1 MQAQNLLFDV
11 LFQVQ
16 HSTFNVRRSRVAT
29 LSLCALLASGCHAKP
44 GQAQIDDDNAP
55 SRKPTSA
62 DMLKVT
68 APSYKQVAGTKSEC
82 LGRLVFEVGQHSEWP
97 LYFYSDPYSSFFARS
112 FSAHVEARF
121 DTMRF
126 GTTRIAVIGSVAGV
140 EKEEIFKDSPA
151 GLDAHLK
158 KRIREN
164 HAFIEELKK
173 AVKNVKEAQETI
185 KERKEL
191 IREWQES
198 IEERRK
204 EFQPFNPG
212 VPDSQGYWTSRGQAI
227 DETDRESILRAY
239 LTRGEH
245 IFVFESTVDMNTPA
259 DKEKHQRDFSAM
271 LAKFRPRAMNEIP
284 TEPGVCIPFGFI
296 PDDGRTPIE
305 FKQSLRYPDAPGV
318 LYTIATG
325 SVDPRS
331 PKATLLTAA
340 ADASLNPPP
349 ATERDKV
356 KAVVTQ
362 RIGPHMVKLGGLTAP
377 QGGTVMQARAGGET
391 YDIYS
396 VFTGYSGW
404 LGTDVLP
411 YILVELHTLTKV
423 HAEELKQNPPP
434 FKQSKERLDVLLGSM
449 RWRPTN
455 PAMAEFQGK

>member
-1 MQAQNLLFDV
+1 MHAQNLLF
-11 LFQVQ
+11 
-16 HSTFNVRRSRVAT
+16 NVMRQIWYPEKSASSICRRRLAA
-29 LSLCALLASGCHAKP
+29 LSLCVLLAPGCHAKS
-44 GQAQIDDDNAP
+44 GQAQADDDIAP
-55 SRKPTSA
+55 SRKPTTS

-68 APSYKQVAGTKSEC
+68 APGYKQAVRAKSEC
-82 LGRLVFEVGQHSEWP
+82 LGRLAFEVGKEIEWP
-97 LYFYSDPYSSFFARS
+97 LYYGDAFFNRS
-112 FSAHVEARF
+112 FSLHVKARL

-126 GTTRIAVIGSVAGV
+126 GTTRIAVIGSVGGV
-140 EKEEIFKDSPA
+140 EKEEIFKNSPT
-151 GLDAHLK
+151 GLDAHLM
-158 KRIREN
+158 KRIGEN
-164 HAFIEELKK
+164 RVFIEELKK
-173 AVKNVKEAQETI
+173 AVANVKEAQETI
-185 KERKEL
+185 KEREEL
-191 IREWQES
+191 IRGWQES

-204 EFQPFNPG
+204 KFQPFNPG

-239 LTRGEH
+239 LTRGKH

-271 LAKFRPRAMNEIP
+271 LAKFRPRALNEIP
-284 TEPGVCIPFGFI
+284 AEPGVCIPFGFI

-325 SVDPRS
+325 SVDPRR
-331 PKATLLTAA
+331 PKAMLLTAA
-340 ADASLNPPP
+340 ADASMSPPP
-349 ATERDKV
+349 AKEQDKV

-423 HAEELKQNPPP
+423 HAEELEQNPPP

-455 PAMAEFQGK
+455 PVMPEFQGK

>member
-1 MQAQNLLFDV
+1 MQAQNQLFDN
-11 LFQVQ
+11 LFQTQ
-16 HSTFNVRRSRVAT
+16 RPFSHVRHCRLAA
-29 LSLCALLASGCHAKP
+29 LSLGVLLASGCHAKT
-44 GQAQIDDDNAP
+44 GQAQTDDDTP
-55 SRKPTSA
+55 SRTPTAS

-68 APSYKQVAGTKSEC
+68 APSYKQAAGAKSEC
-82 LGRLVFEVGQHSEWP
+82 LGRLIFEVRPKVEWP
-97 LYFYSDPYSSFFARS
+97 LYYYSDSYSSFFAGT
-112 FSAHVEARF
+112 FSANVSARYE
-121 DTMRF
+121 TMQF
-126 GTTRIAVIGSVAGV
+126 GRSRIAVIGSVGGIKK
-140 EKEEIFKDSPA
+140 EKILEETPAAINARLEKSIAEKRAYIERLRKD
-151 GLDAHLK
+151 
-158 KRIREN
+158 I
-164 HAFIEELKK
+164 
-173 AVKNVKEAQETI
+173 KNVKATQEKIKDQEEWVRGWEKTI
-185 KERKEL
+185 KED
-191 IREWQES
+191 RE
-198 IEERRK
+198 
-204 EFQPFNPG
+204 EFQPFDPG

-271 LAKFRPRAMNEIP
+271 LATFRPRAANEIP
-284 TEPGVCIPFGFI
+284 AEPGVCIPFGFI

-349 ATERDKV
+349 PSERDKV

-362 RIGPHMVKLGGLTAP
+362 RIGLHMVNLGGLTAP

-434 FKQSKERLDVLLGSM
+434 FKQSKERLDILLGSM

-455 PAMAEFQGK
+455 PAMPEFEGK

>member
-1 MQAQNLLFDV
+1 MQARNRLFHDV
-11 LFQVQ
+11 FKIQ
-16 HSTFNVRRSRVAT
+16 HALSNACWSRVAA
-29 LSLCALLASGCHAKP
+29 LSLSALLASGCHAKP
-44 GQAQIDDDNAP
+44 GQGQTDTDDAP
-55 SRKPTSA
+55 SRQPTSA

-68 APSYKQVAGTKSEC
+68 APGYRQGVSAKSEC
-82 LGRLVFEVGQHSEWP
+82 LGRLVFEVGREVEWP
-97 LYFYSDPYSSFFARS
+97 LFFSETFFSRS
-112 FSAHVEARF
+112 FSPHISARY
-121 DTMRF
+121 DTMKF
-126 GTTRIAVIGSVAGV
+126 GKTRIAVIGSVEGV
-140 EKEEIFKDSPA
+140 KKERIFEVSPA
-151 GLDAHLK
+151 GLDAHLE
-158 KRIREN
+158 KRISQNRVY
-164 HAFIEELKK
+164 IDKLKK
-173 AVKNVKEAQETI
+173 ASKNVKEAQETI
-185 KERKEL
+185 REREDL
-191 IREWQES
+191 IREWGES
-198 IEERRK
+198 IEESRK
-204 EFQPFNPG
+204 KFQPFDPG
-212 VPDSQGYWTSRGQAI
+212 VPISQAYWTSRGQAI
-227 DETDRESILRAY
+227 DENDRESILRAY

-259 DKEKHQRDFSAM
+259 DKQKHQRDFSAM
-271 LAKFRPRAMNEIP
+271 LAKFRPRAANEIP

-340 ADASLNPPP
+340 ADASLNPPTP
-349 ATERDKV
+349 TEQDRV

-404 LGTDVLP
+404 LGSDVLP

-434 FKQSKERLDVLLGSM
+434 FKQSKERLDILLGSM

-455 PAMAEFQGK
+455 PAMPEFEGK

>member
-1 MQAQNLLFDV
+1 MQARNLLFHDV
-11 LFQVQ
+11 FKTQHDLFTVCW
-16 HSTFNVRRSRVAT
+16 SRLAA
-29 LSLCALLASGCHAKP
+29 LSLSALLASGCHAKP
-44 GQAQIDDDNAP
+44 GQAQTDTDDAP
-55 SRKPTSA
+55 SRKPTAA

-68 APSYKQVAGTKSEC
+68 APSYKQGAMAKSEC
-82 LGRLVFEVGQHSEWP
+82 LGRLVFEVGREIEWP
-97 LYFYSDPYSSFFARS
+97 LFFSDAFFSRS
-112 FSAHVEARF
+112 FSPHVSARY
-121 DTMRF
+121 DTMKF
-126 GTTRIAVIGSVAGV
+126 GKTRIAVIGSVGGV
-140 EKEEIFKDSPA
+140 EKERIFEVSPA
-151 GLDAHLK
+151 GLDAHLE
-158 KRIREN
+158 KRISEN
-164 HAFIEELKK
+164 RVYIEELRK
-173 AVKNVKEAQETI
+173 AVKNDEDVQQKIAEAE
-185 KERKEL
+185 
-191 IREWQES
+191 EWIWDWEES

-204 EFQPFNPG
+204 EFEPFSPG
-212 VPDSQGYWTSRGQAI
+212 VPVSQAYWTSRGQAI

-239 LTRGEH
+239 LTRGEY
-245 IFVFESTVDMNTPA
+245 IFVFESVVDLNTPA

-271 LAKFRPRAMNEIP
+271 LAKFRPRAANEIP

-331 PKATLLTAA
+331 PKAMLLTAA
-340 ADASLNPPP
+340 ADASLNPPTP
-349 ATERDKV
+349 TEQDKV

-377 QGGTVMQARAGGET
+377 T

-404 LGTDVLP
+404 LGSDVLP

-423 HAEELKQNPPP
+423 HAKELKQNPPP
-434 FKQSKERLDVLLGSM
+434 FKQSKERLDILLGSM

-455 PAMAEFQGK
+455 PAMQEFESK

>member
-1 MQAQNLLFDV
+1 MQVQNLLFDA
-11 LFQVQ
+11 LFQTQSSV
-16 HSTFNVRRSRVAT
+16 FNICRPRLAA
-29 LSLCALLASGCHAKP
+29 LSLCTLLASGCHAKP
-44 GQAQIDDDNAP
+44 GQAQTDNDIVP
-55 SRKPTSA
+55 SRKPTSS

-68 APSYKQVAGTKSEC
+68 APNYKLVAGAKSEC
-82 LGRLVFEVGQHSEWP
+82 LGRLAFEVREQFEWP
-97 LYFYSDPYSSFFARS
+97 LYFYSDSFSSFFARS
-112 FSAHVEARF
+112 FSANVEARF

-126 GTTRIAVIGSVAGV
+126 GTTRIAVIGSVGGV
-140 EKEEIFKDSPA
+140 KKEKILEVTPAALDA
-151 GLDAHLK
+151 GL
-158 KRIREN
+158 E
-164 HAFIEELKK
+164 
-173 AVKNVKEAQETI
+173 KNISET
-185 KERKEL
+185 RA
-191 IREWQES
+191 S
-198 IEERRK
+198 IEEQRRTIKNLKDFQEAIKDQEQWIRGWEKTLK
-204 EFQPFNPG
+204 EDRETFKPFEPG
-212 VPDSQGYWTSRGQAI
+212 VPNSQGYWTSTTEGNV
-227 DETDRESILRAY
+227 DTNLYSILRAY

-245 IFVFESTVDMNTPA
+245 IFVFESKVKMNTSA

-271 LAKFRPRAMNEIP
+271 LAKFRPRAANEIP

-296 PDDGRTPIE
+296 SDDGRTPIE

-331 PKATLLTAA
+331 PKATLITAA
-340 ADASLNPPP
+340 ADASLNPPTP
-349 ATERDKV
+349 TEQDKV

-377 QGGTVMQARAGGET
+377 QGGTIMQARAGGET

-434 FKQSKERLDVLLGSM
+434 FKQSKERLDILLGSM
-449 RWRPTN
+449 RWRPTD
-455 PAMAEFQGK
+455 PPMPEFKGK